1 MMLFIVM
8 AIVYGYIF
16 YYLLIDKAVCWL
28 MNGSEFP
35 DQIPFALNDNDAVE
49 CRSHYIRESYQI
61 HELWMWEMFN
71 YIVLLIN

>member
-1 MMLFIVM
+1 
-8 AIVYGYIF
+8 
-16 YYLLIDKAVCWL
+16 

-49 CRSHYIRESYQI
+49 CRSHYIRESYHI